1 MPAPTQPLL
10 CALLRGESPPWPADQ
25 PNVEA
30 FLIDARYH
38 GVMPLL
44 DAHFRTLGSD
54 PHFEDRW
61 PDAIRRA
68 CRDDALLQSMQ
79 ELVHQTELV
88 RVLAELAASDI
99 APLILKGTALA
110 HSHYP
115 SPALRPRG
123 DTDLLIPESQVR
135 ATAAVLD
142 RLGYERGRGVTGALI
157 SYEANW
163 SRDTAA
169 GITHN
174 LDVHWR
180 VNNSQILAKLL
191 TCDELAALATP
202 VPALGPHARAPCPVH
217 ALLLA
222 CMHRAGH
229 TNAPYYSDGR
239 AYLGGDR
246 LIWLW
251 DIHLLVTRMSDAELA
266 EFVALAAAKQLKA
279 ICLDAFDACI
289 ERFATPVAPSVLA
302 GLAHAGRTEP
312 SARYL
317 SGGRARQMIG
327 DFLAINGAPQRAR
340 WLKELAFP
348 PADYMRGKYPDAATH
363 WLPVLYARRG
373 LHGLWRLAAGRAGG
387 HPH

>member
-1 MPAPTQPLL
+1 MPAPAQPLL
-10 CALLRGESPPWPADQ
+10 CALLRGEAPAWPAD
-25 PNVEA
+25 PPDVEV
-30 FLIDARYH
+30 FLREARYH

-44 DAHFRTLGSD
+44 DAHFRTWV
-54 PHFEDRW
+54 PAPQVEDRW

-68 CRDDALLQSMQ
+68 CRDDALLQSMR
-79 ELVHQTELV
+79 ELVYRTELAS
-88 RVLAELAASDI
+88 VLAELAKAGI
-99 APLILKGTALA
+99 APLILKGAALA

-123 DTDLLIPESQVR
+123 DADLLIPESQLPP
-135 ATAAVLD
+135 TAAVLD
-142 RLGYERGRGVTGALI
+142 RLGYARGQGVTGALI

-180 VNNSQILAKLL
+180 INNSQILAKLL
-191 TCDELAALATP
+191 TYDELAARAAS
-202 VPALGPHARAPCPVH
+202 VPALGPHARALCPVH

-229 TNAPYYSDGR
+229 ANAPYYSDGR
-239 AYLGGDR
+239 AHLGGDR

-251 DIHLLVTRMSDAELA
+251 DIHLLVTRMSDDELA
-266 EFVALAAAKQLKA
+266 EFVALATAKRLKA
-279 ICLDAFDACI
+279 ICLDALDACI

-302 GLAHAGRTEP
+302 GLAHVGRTEP

-317 SGGRARQMIG
+317 SGGRTRQMIG
-327 DFLAINGAPQRAR
+327 DFLALDGAVQRAR

-348 PADYMRGKYPDAATH
+348 PAEYMRGKYPDAATH